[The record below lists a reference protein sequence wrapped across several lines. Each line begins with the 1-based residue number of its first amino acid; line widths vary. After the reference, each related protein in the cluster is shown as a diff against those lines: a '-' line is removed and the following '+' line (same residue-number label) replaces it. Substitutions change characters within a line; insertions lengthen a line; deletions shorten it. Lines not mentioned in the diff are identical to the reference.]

1 MIDSV
6 PGPTP
11 YALSPT
17 VFPFRSLTLLAGRAP
32 LGGPREVALATLV
45 AVRLAATTAGA
56 GRLDLPLRVARA
68 DAARHWMGS
77 VTLAAPVRNALLKL
91 VASTTDDDADAI
103 HGALARVT
111 DITANTLDRAARSEL
126 DRLLARLAP

>member
-6 PGPTP
+6 PGSTP

-32 LGGPREVALATLV
+32 LGGPRETALATLV
-45 AVRLAATTAGA
+45 AVRLAATATGTE
-56 GRLDLPLRVARA
+56 RLDLPLRVARA

-91 VASTTDDDADAI
+91 VASTTADDAAAI

-111 DITANTLDRAARSEL
+111 DITANALDRAARSEL